1 MYLVKERNK
10 NTFYFLINVIRE
22 FKLEKLNQLLS
33 RI

>member
-22 FKLEKLNQLLS
+22 FKLEKLNQVLS
-33 RI
+33 SI